1 MPPRGRAQLRRIPM
15 RRRSGSI
22 LATLPDRTQKLD
34 LRSVTAPAMLY
45 SFRRNIVMHETLC
58 IRLPLLRGPLPGPE
72 NKAGPAWPGALR
84 LWPGLPDCPDTGWH
98 CPEDYPFTPREAA
111 ACLAD
116 LRQLSQTALSAL
128 PVGAAA
134 PGNARAARQAVEMAL
149 LKNLHGLSPDEAQKA
164 KRAEAARR
172 TRLEREQAQKALLW
186 FWLQEEY
193 LAELAEL
200 TRRCAEKAEN
210 LTTALC
216 PEEDDAVRPLPGS
229 AAGLP
234 LDQGL
239 APPWRAAAANAAYFL
254 PDNVAL
260 AVEGPMRA
268 SLLELLEFTPAPHW
282 AEFLGCSLDA
292 AGESGSILEARAPLW
307 RVLGRAPSVSEND
320 PWAAERVWLTWR
332 ERA

>member
-1 MPPRGRAQLRRIPM
+1 
-15 RRRSGSI
+15 
-22 LATLPDRTQKLD
+22 
-34 LRSVTAPAMLY
+34 
-45 SFRRNIVMHETLC
+45 MHETLC

-72 NKAGPAWPGALR
+72 NKDGPAWPGALR
-84 LWPGLPDCPDTGWH
+84 LWPGLPECPDTGWH

-111 ACLAD
+111 ACLSD
-116 LRQLSQTALSAL
+116 LRQLSRTALSGL

-134 PGNARAARQAVEMAL
+134 AGNARAARQAAEMAL
-149 LKNLHGLSPDEAQKA
+149 LKNLRGLSPGEEQKA

-172 TRLEREQAQKALLW
+172 ARLEREQAQKALLW

-200 TRRCAEKAEN
+200 SCRCAEKAKN
-210 LTTALC
+210 LTAALGV
-216 PEEDDAVRPLPGS
+216 EEDDAAPAAPAS
-229 AAGLP
+229 ATGLP

-239 APPWRAAAANAAYFL
+239 VPPWRAAAANAAYFL
-254 PDNVAL
+254 PADVAL

-268 SLLELLEFTPAPHW
+268 ALLEMLQFTPAPHW

-292 AGESGSILEARAPLW
+292 AGEGMTILEARAPLW
-307 RVLGRAPSVSEND
+307 RVLGRAPCVSESD

-332 ERA
+332 EPA